1 MPEIK
6 YANAA
11 DLLPI
16 QNYLDEY
23 MSPKKVANI
32 FASQGIPLE
41 IIGQSNLYLPFS
53 LLCGVYEQAARALG
67 DANLGVY
74 CGAKWGVELLG
85 PFGEYA
91 TAAPDLKQCLYRL
104 IAAVHMY
111 PPVVRDA

>member
-16 QNYLDEY
+16 QMVLDEY
-23 MSPKKVANI
+23 MSPKKVANG
-32 FASQGIPLE
+32 FVSQGIPTE
-41 IIGQSNLYLPFS
+41 IIGQTNMYLPFS
-53 LLCGVYEQAARALG
+53 LLCGVYEHAARALG
-67 DANLGVY
+67 DKNLGVY
-74 CGAKWGVELLG
+74 CGVKWGSELLG
-85 PFGEYA
+85 LFGEYA